1 MNNFGTISSNVGI
14 RVGDTSA
21 TFKTIINGY
30 VNLRYERIYKRFN
43 WPTINPTYTF
53 PTVGGTQDYILPI
66 DFKNELYVYDSTNF
80 IDLRGNS
87 LQELERKFGTTLN
100 VAGSVS
106 MYAIYDY
113 MDTSTSPVI
122 KKKIRLYS
130 TPNSI
135 LTIALPYQV
144 QQTAMSATTDL
155 PILRCDIACEYG
167 ATAEAWR
174 TKRQFAKAA
183 DFEGLYEQTIQ
194 EMIWEIENNP
204 NKIVQFAPQ
213 TYSSQQ
219 LY

>member
-1 MNNFGTISSNVGI
+1 MNSFGTIATNVGT
-14 RVGDTSA
+14 RVGDTSS

-30 VNLRYERIYKRFN
+30 INLRYERIYKRFN
-43 WPTINPTYTF
+43 WPTVNPSYSF
-53 PTVGGTQDYILPI
+53 NTVGGTQDYVLPT
-66 DFKNELYVYDSTNF
+66 DFKNELYVYDSGNF
-80 IDLRGNS
+80 LDIRGS
-87 LQELERKFGTTLN
+87 TLQDLERKFGTTLN
-100 VAGSVS
+100 TAGSVS
-106 MYAIYDY
+106 QYAIYDY
-113 MDTSTSPVI
+113 MDTSSPPVI

-130 TPNSI
+130 TPNSV
-135 LTIALPYQV
+135 LTIVVPYQV

-183 DFEGLYEQTIQ
+183 DFEGLYEQTIN
-194 EMIWEIENNP
+194 EMIWEIENSQ

-213 TYSSQQ
+213 TYNSCE